1 MPLVFLAA
9 LQTGPFINPWKV
21 VPPVVLLAI
30 WVKLLSWI
38 DKDGPEARLNREA
51 INSSL
56 FAGLILGYTCIIFV
70 PGFTPAFSILVSL
83 FVVEIAV
90 YLFLRSR
97 TIGLAD
103 LRGKLAD
110 WWNNLIR
117 SKKVREV
124 KVAAGEVLV
133 MDKNGHAEEVPDA
146 ESAEL
151 PRYEAAQK
159 FLTKP
164 LRLNAERLELVAGE
178 PAVVGFVVDGVRYDG
193 DAMDRNAAGAAVQ
206 FIKRVAGLDMNERR
220 KPQTGKFRAAMD
232 GTKFQIQVT
241 SFGSTAG
248 ESIRLV
254 TNPNDRMNFKL
265 DALGFSEDQL
275 EQFRKLIT
283 DDTGG
288 VVLLAMPRSQGL
300 TSLGY
305 AVIRAHDAFL
315 QHVHTVERA
324 PDFDLE
330 GITQNALA
338 ANASPAEE
346 SKQVSWVISQEPD
359 VVMLTSI
366 EDPKSAVDL
375 SKYAGAENRRAYV
388 LLRAPNALEALKLWR
403 KLVGD
408 DGAAM
413 KNLKAVIAGRLMRR
427 LCGACKV
434 GYTPDPGTLK
444 KLNMNPDVVGK
455 LYQAR
460 KEPMRDAKG
469 NPVPCNF
476 CHDLAYKGRMGIYE
490 MMKVDDELRAVVKA
504 GGSDSQIKQ
513 VMRKQRSKS
522 LQEVALLQV
531 QLGETSVEE
540 VVRVLLKGDTGDASS
555 SGSSGQ
561 PARPKPRT
569 GPAPSTQGG
578 TSSGAPRAAAPKQP
592 RPAAQ

>member
-9 LQTGPFINPWKV
+9 VQSGPYINPWKV
-21 VPPVVLLAI
+21 IPPVLLLIFWA
-30 WVKLLSWI
+30 KLLTWM
-38 DKDGPEARLNREA
+38 DKDSQEARLPRE
-51 INSSL
+51 ILNSCL
-56 FAGLILGYTCIIFV
+56 FAGLMLGFTCFFFV
-70 PGFTPAFSILVSL
+70 PGFAPAFSILIGL
-83 FVVEIAV
+83 FVVEIGV

-97 TIGLAD
+97 TIGLGD
-103 LRGKLAD
+103 LRTQLAD
-110 WWNNLIR
+110 WWNGLIR

-124 KVAAGEVLV
+124 KVAAGEVLI
-133 MDKNGHAEEVPDA
+133 MDKNGQGEEVPDA
-146 ESAEL
+146 ESPEL

-164 LRLNAERLELVAGE
+164 LRLNAEKLELVAGE
-178 PAVVGFVVDGVRYDG
+178 PAVSGFVVDGIRYDG

-220 KPQTGKFRAAMD
+220 KPQAGKFRAALD
-232 GTKFQIQVT
+232 GTKYQIGVV
-241 SFGSTAG
+241 SRGSTAG
-248 ESIRLV
+248 ESIYLV
-254 TNPNDRMNFKL
+254 TNPNERMNFKL
-265 DALGFSEDQL
+265 DALGFTEDQL
-275 EQFRKLIT
+275 EHMHRLIT
-283 DDTGG
+283 EESGG

-366 EDPKSAVDL
+366 EDPKSAVEL

-388 LLRAPNALEALKLWR
+388 LLRAANTLEALKVWR

-413 KNLKAVIAGRLMRR
+413 KNLKAVIAGRLVRR

-434 GYTPDPGTLK
+434 GYTPDPATLK

-476 CHDLAYKGRMGIYE
+476 CHDLAFKGRMGIYE
-490 MMKVDDELRAVVKA
+490 MMLVDDELRAVVKA
-504 GGSDSQIKQ
+504 GGSDAQIKQ

-522 LQEVALLQV
+522 LQEVALGQV

-540 VVRVLLKGDTGDASS
+540 VVRVLLKGDTGDS
-555 SGSSGQ
+555 SGSAGQQ
-561 PARPKPRT
+561 PARPKPR
-569 GPAPSTQGG
+569 PAEGG
-578 TSSGAPRAAAPKQP
+578 GGGAAPRTNAPKP